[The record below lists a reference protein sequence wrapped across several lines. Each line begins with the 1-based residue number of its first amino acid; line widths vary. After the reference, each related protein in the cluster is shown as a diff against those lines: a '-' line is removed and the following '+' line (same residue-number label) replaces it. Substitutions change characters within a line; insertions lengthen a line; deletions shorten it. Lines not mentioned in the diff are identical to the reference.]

1 MSQNEIPYLKFEYSV
16 KTWMII
22 LGVLVFSSAS
32 YFFAHLAINND
43 RGLLIN
49 GIIHLNSIGASVL
62 YASVGAIS
70 ALYVPLGILSAYRLI
85 YNKKPKLS
93 LYENHIFIP
102 PIGLTPERTIPYHSI
117 LAFFETRMYGHRILE
132 IQVNEGK
139 VARISGTHLSKS
151 EDFDRIV
158 RELRLKTDSV
168 EVGA

>member
-1 MSQNEIPYLKFEYSV
+1 MSQNEIPYLKFGYSARL
-16 KTWMII
+16 WMII
-22 LGVLVFSSAS
+22 PGLLMFSCAS
-32 YFFAHLAINND
+32 YVFTHLAINND

-62 YASVGAIS
+62 YASIGAIS
-70 ALYVPLGILSAYRLI
+70 ALYVPLGVLSAYRLI
-85 YNKKPKLS
+85 YNKNPKLS
-93 LYENHIFIP
+93 FYENHIFIP
-102 PIGLTPERTIPYHSI
+102 QIGLTPERKILYHSI
-117 LAFFETRMYGHRILE
+117 LAFYEIEMYGHRILE

-158 RELRLKTDSV
+158 RELRLKTDSI